1 MIEYEIIPE
10 YVKCKFEDIWSGT
23 GDPEKWRQ
31 YINVICVIGWI
42 HFSKG
47 QENPEFCASGSF
59 GSFPYIPVVGS
70 GTSGNRP
77 VGPEILS
84 LSF

>member
-1 MIEYEIIPE
+1 MFPILNNS
-10 YVKCKFEDIWSGT
+10 KMDKDI
-23 GDPEKWRQ
+23 
-31 YINVICVIGWI
+31 
-42 HFSKG
+42 KG